1 MDFHIQIP
9 IPPSIT
15 TKRTSR
21 YSVRQMRTADLQVN
35 KGNSAVKCSQ
45 NYDKTVKTVK
55 TDSALRFG
63 IVMIFVRCL
72 PTGLQAIGNIGCKIL
87 GGKQGTLWS
96 VVKWRMSF

>member
-35 KGNSAVKCSQ
+35 KGNSAVKRSQ
-45 NYDKTVKTVK
+45 NYDKT
-55 TDSALRFG
+55 DSVLRFG

-72 PTGLQAIGNIGCKIL
+72 PTGLQAIGNIECKIL

-96 VVKWRMSF
+96 VGKWQMSF